1 MSKPFDRLQSVLK
14 LESQQGY
21 KNKAVVGG
29 IRQFVS
35 FWVEQ
40 ARDEALD
47 EADAAFIEQTAQALT
62 EYAQTSGNG
71 RKMLVTR
78 ILEKLDAR
86 KSKLQ
91 VQAPATPPPAPLKP
105 TPPVTAAEQLQQ
117 VEEAINQQIDT
128 AVTEAAA
135 EPKTSNTQK
144 PQITSPPSTKKSVS
158 PNSKHKKPT
167 PQADVYQPDP
177 AGLQQSIQT
186 IKGVGPKMVELFE
199 KLNVHTIEDLLHLY
213 PRRYDDYTTMKPIS
227 RLEYGEKVSLI
238 GTIWEVRSR
247 KSRNNQVVV
256 QAVIS
261 DGTGKIT
268 ATWYNQPW
276 LMQKLRSG
284 LRVVL
289 SGTVEQYLGRKIFN
303 SPSWELLSMDAL
315 RQGHIVPIY
324 PLTKGLSNY
333 RVQQIAKTA
342 VSEWSRKV
350 TDPVPE
356 TVRQRQQIP
365 SLQKALKQ
373 IHIPDNADQLI
384 TARRRLMFDE
394 LFLLQLGM
402 MGQQHD
408 WVGSPGRALNVRGE
422 QINNFIHS
430 LPFTP
435 TKAQMRVI
443 AELEQDLKN
452 ATPMNRLLQGDVGA
466 GKTVVA
472 AAAIVGAI
480 SAGTQTALMAPTE
493 ILAEQHFNG
502 LSKLLEPMGHKL
514 ALLTGSVRAAG
525 KREIYAKLAAGDIDL
540 VIGTHALIQEDVAF
554 KNLGLAV
561 IDEQHRFGVDQRA
574 ALRHKGAESEIDGEQ
589 ITPNLLVMSAT
600 PIPRS
605 LALTLFGDLNLSVLD
620 EMPPGRQEIDTHWIR
635 PSARERT
642 YAFVRGQIE
651 KGRQAYV
658 ICPLVEESEKLEAV
672 AAVEE
677 YERLSTVIFPDLKLG
692 LVHGKMKPAEKEAVM
707 RQFYAGEI
715 DILVSTTVIEVGV
728 DVPNSTVMMIE
739 NANRFGLAQL
749 HQLRGRVGRG
759 KHKSYCLLVAESG
772 SGDTEERLRALEQT
786 NDGFELAEKDLEL
799 RGPGEFFGRRQ
810 SGIPELQLASFTEKE
825 MLEAARKEAEQLFN
839 SDPGLERPE
848 HKALHDRVIQFWENA
863 GDIS

>member
-14 LESQQGY
+14 LEAQQGY

-40 ARDEALD
+40 AREEAID

-62 EYAQTSGNG
+62 DYAQTSGNG
-71 RKMLVTR
+71 RRMLITR
-78 ILEKLDAR
+78 LIDKLDER
-86 KSKLQ
+86 KAKQ
-91 VQAPATPPPAPLKP
+91 PIEPAPVVLA
-105 TPPVTAAEQLQQ
+105 PPSLSQPEPDAAVEQLKQVEETINKQIDSAISEPVESQQ
-117 VEEAINQQIDT
+117 VE
-128 AVTEAAA
+128 
-135 EPKTSNTQK
+135 TQEQK
-144 PQITSPPSTKKSVS
+144 FNAPVQTKKVA
-158 PNSKHKKPT
+158 PKKQKAKRPE
-167 PQADVYQPDP
+167 PASDVYEPDP
-177 AGLQQSIQT
+177 LSLKQSIQK
-186 IKGVGPKMVELFE
+186 IKGVGPKMIELFE
-199 KLNVHTIEDLLHLY
+199 KLNVQTIEDLLHLY
-213 PRRYDDYTTMKPIS
+213 PRRYDDYTTMKSIN

-247 KSRNNQVVV
+247 KSRNNQIVV

-261 DGTGKIT
+261 DGTGKIS

-289 SGTVEQYLGRKIFN
+289 SGTVEQYLGRKVFN

-315 RQGHIVPIY
+315 RHGQIVPIY

-333 RVQQIAKTA
+333 RVQQIAKTT
-342 VSEWSRKV
+342 VHEWARKV

-356 TVRQRQQIP
+356 DVRQRQRMP
-365 SLQKALKQ
+365 SLQKAIKQ
-373 IHIPDNADQLI
+373 VHVPDSADQLI
-384 TARRRLMFDE
+384 AARRRLMFDE
-394 LFLLQLGM
+394 LFFLQLGM

-408 WVGSPGRALNVRGE
+408 WIGSPGRSLAVRGE

-443 AELEQDLKN
+443 TELEQDLKSE
-452 ATPMNRLLQGDVGA
+452 TPMNRLLQGDVGA

-493 ILAEQHFNG
+493 ILAEQHFSG
-502 LSKLLEPMGHKL
+502 LSKLLGRMGYRL
-514 ALLTGSVRAAG
+514 ALLTGSVRAAE
-525 KREIYAKLAAGDIDL
+525 KREIYAQLAAGQIDL

-574 ALRHKGAESEIDGEQ
+574 ALRHKGPEVDGEQ

-605 LALTLFGDLNLSVLD
+605 LALTLFGDLNLSILD

-635 PSARERT
+635 PTARERT

-692 LVHGKMKPAEKEAVM
+692 LVHGKMKPSEKEAAM

-759 KHKSYCLLVAESG
+759 EHKSYCLLVAESG

-825 MLEAARKEAEQLFN
+825 MLEAAREEAEQLFN
-839 SDPGLERPE
+839 ADPGLEQPE